1 MTRQKE
7 SERERGSRP
16 FRMGVFKR
24 GNDGK
29 VNDFKRIIR
38 PGWGESHPCLNR
50 YTSGF
55 IELKKH
61 QATIVYQ
68 SRDFNKGRQSDTHTH
83 KKKTASV
90 ML

>member
-7 SERERGSRP
+7 RGRERERGSRP

-38 PGWGESHPCLNR
+38 PG
-50 YTSGF
+50 
-55 IELKKH
+55 
-61 QATIVYQ
+61 
-68 SRDFNKGRQSDTHTH
+68 
-83 KKKTASV
+83 
-90 ML
+90 